1 MNDVKILI
9 TGKNPDL
16 YIKRYILNKIEYKS
30 YKQLDRYNVSIIIN
44 YKDYI
49 KLLNIKTLYKISIV
63 KYNGF
68 IKYKHMIKNNLSFFI
83 CFILSIIS
91 ILFLSNVCFDIEIIH
106 NNKNIRNIVKK
117 QLQNNKIKKYHVIP
131 SFDKRKIIVDN
142 IINNNKNDIEWLE
155 IEKKGSKLIVKI
167 TERKINK
174 NKNELKIRNI
184 VASKEGIIKKI
195 TASQGQIMKKENDYV
210 SKGDIIVSGNIIK
223 DDTIKMQVPA
233 TGSVFAEVWY
243 KVQVKQPLF
252 KEELKYKDGYKKSLE
267 IKLFNKTIFGS
278 KIDNRYKLKSKN
290 SIFKNRIFPFNVV
303 LKKYQKANIIK
314 KRVSNNN
321 AKSQAIK
328 LATLEI
334 EKLLDNEEYI
344 INKKILSFNT
354 NDSKIIIDVFISVY
368 ENITEYQ
375 DINN

>member
-195 TASQGQIMKKENDYV
+195 TASQGQIMKH
-210 SKGDIIVSGNIIK
+210 SIS
-223 DDTIKMQVPA
+223 
-233 TGSVFAEVWY
+233 
-243 KVQVKQPLF
+243 
-252 KEELKYKDGYKKSLE
+252 
-267 IKLFNKTIFGS
+267 
-278 KIDNRYKLKSKN
+278 N
-290 SIFKNRIFPFNVV
+290 S
-303 LKKYQKANIIK
+303 
-314 KRVSNNN
+314 S
-321 AKSQAIK
+321 
-328 LATLEI
+328 
-334 EKLLDNEEYI
+334 
-344 INKKILSFNT
+344 
-354 NDSKIIIDVFISVY
+354 
-368 ENITEYQ
+368 
-375 DINN
+375 